1 MAKPKN
7 TLFYITGP
15 RGSGKSITAGK
26 LVAREYSEDKRN
38 LNDAITMEILQGDV
52 AVTAYKADEKI
63 KKSLFA
69 LSRSQGFYFIHLDIQ
84 M

>member
-52 AVTAYKADEKI
+52 
-63 KKSLFA
+63 
-69 LSRSQGFYFIHLDIQ
+69 
-84 M
+84 